1 MDDNLGSAETL
12 NADHL
17 GVCKFRSSQDP
28 NYKIL
33 LSSLTSV
40 LQKEARGRQ
49 NLNPKEKGTHP
60 LSTSPKSFPTPATS
74 AYTARMPRG
83 RPHPP
88 QRPPATC
95 LPWNR

>member
-1 MDDNLGSAETL
+1 MDDDLGSAETL

-17 GVCKFRSSQDP
+17 GICKFRSFRDP

-49 NLNPKEKGTHP
+49 NLNPKEKGKHP
-60 LSTSPKSFPTPATS
+60 LFTFPKPFPTPAIS
-74 AYTARMPRG
+74 ANTARMPRG

-95 LPWNR
+95 LPRNL